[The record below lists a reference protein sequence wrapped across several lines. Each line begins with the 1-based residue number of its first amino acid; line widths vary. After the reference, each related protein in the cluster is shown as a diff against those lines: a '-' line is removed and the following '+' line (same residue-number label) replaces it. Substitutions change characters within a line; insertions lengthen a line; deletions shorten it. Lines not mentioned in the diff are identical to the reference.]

1 MFFINVDTLKKYK
14 ESIKYLDRHSL
25 LKMSHEGNTA
35 YLLSDQAFIV
45 TDDQTVEYSTSGSI
59 LYMYIT
65 VLIDLFR
72 K

>member
-1 MFFINVDTLKKYK
+1 MFVINTDTLKKYK

-25 LKMSHEGNTA
+25 LKMCRGGNTA
-35 YLLSDQAFIV
+35 YLLGDQAFIV
-45 TDDQTVEYSTSGSI
+45 MDDQIVEYSTSGSI
-59 LYMYIT
+59 LYMYMT

>member
-1 MFFINVDTLKKYK
+1 MFVINTDTLKKYK

-25 LKMSHEGNTA
+25 LKMSREGNTA

-45 TDDQTVEYSTSGSI
+45 MDDQIVEYSTSGSI
-59 LYMYIT
+59 LYMYMT

>member
-1 MFFINVDTLKKYK
+1 MFSINADTPKKYK

-35 YLLSDQAFIV
+35 YLLGDQAFIV
-45 TDDQTVEYSTSGSI
+45 TDDQTIEYSTTGSI
-59 LYMYIT
+59 LYMYMT

-72 K
+72 G

>member
-1 MFFINVDTLKKYK
+1 MFVINTDTLKKYK

-35 YLLSDQAFIV
+35 YLLGDQAFIV
-45 TDDQTVEYSTSGSI
+45 MKNQIVEYSTSGSI
-59 LYMYIT
+59 LYMYIS

>member
-1 MFFINVDTLKKYK
+1 MFVINTDTLKKYK

-25 LKMSHEGNTA
+25 LKMSREDNTA
-35 YLLSDQAFIV
+35 YLLGDQAFIV
-45 TDDQTVEYSTSGSI
+45 MDDQIVEYSTTGSI
-59 LYMYIT
+59 LYMYMT

>member
-1 MFFINVDTLKKYK
+1 MFVINTDTLKKYK

-25 LKMSHEGNTA
+25 LKMSREGNTA
-35 YLLSDQAFIV
+35 YLLGDQAFIV
-45 TDDQTVEYSTSGSI
+45 MDDQIVEYSTTGSI
-59 LYMYIT
+59 LYMYMT

>member
-1 MFFINVDTLKKYK
+1 MFSINTDTPKKYR

-25 LKMSHEGNTA
+25 LKISHEDNTA
-35 YLLSDQAFIV
+35 YLLGDQAFIV
-45 TDDQTVEYSTSGSI
+45 MDDQIVEYSTSGSI
-59 LYMYIT
+59 LYMYMT

>member
-1 MFFINVDTLKKYK
+1 MFVINTDTLKKYK

-25 LKMSHEGNTA
+25 LKMSCEGNTA

-45 TDDQTVEYSTSGSI
+45 MDDQIVEYSTSGSI
-59 LYMYIT
+59 LYMYMT

>member
-1 MFFINVDTLKKYK
+1 MFSINTNTPKKYR

-25 LKMSHEGNTA
+25 LKISHEDNTA
-35 YLLSDQAFIV
+35 YLLGDQAFIV
-45 TDDQTVEYSTSGSI
+45 MNDQIVEYSTSGSI
-59 LYMYIT
+59 LYMYIS

>member
-1 MFFINVDTLKKYK
+1 MFVINTDTLKKYK

-35 YLLSDQAFIV
+35 YLLGDQAFIV
-45 TDDQTVEYSTSGSI
+45 MKNQIVEYSTSGSI
-59 LYMYIT
+59 LYMYIS
-65 VLIDLFR
+65 VLIVLFR

>member
-1 MFFINVDTLKKYK
+1 MFVINTDTLKKYK

-25 LKMSHEGNTA
+25 LKMSREGNIA
-35 YLLSDQAFIV
+35 YLLGDQAFIV
-45 TDDQTVEYSTSGSI
+45 MDDQIVEYSTSGSI
-59 LYMYIT
+59 LYMYMT

>member
-1 MFFINVDTLKKYK
+1 MFVINTDTHKKYK

-25 LKMSHEGNTA
+25 LKMSREGNTA
-35 YLLSDQAFIV
+35 YLLGDQAFIV
-45 TDDQTVEYSTSGSI
+45 MDDQIVEYSTSGSI
-59 LYMYIT
+59 LYMYMT

>member
-1 MFFINVDTLKKYK
+1 MFSINTDAPKKYR

-25 LKMSHEGNTA
+25 LKMSHEGNIA
-35 YLLSDQAFIV
+35 YLLGDQAFLV
-45 TDDQTVEYSTSGSI
+45 TDDQTVEYSTTGSI
-59 LYMYIT
+59 LYMYMT

>member
-1 MFFINVDTLKKYK
+1 MFVINTDTLKKYK

-25 LKMSHEGNTA
+25 LKMSREGNTA
-35 YLLSDQAFIV
+35 YLLGGQAFIV
-45 TDDQTVEYSTSGSI
+45 MDDQIVEYSTTGSI
-59 LYMYIT
+59 LYMYMT